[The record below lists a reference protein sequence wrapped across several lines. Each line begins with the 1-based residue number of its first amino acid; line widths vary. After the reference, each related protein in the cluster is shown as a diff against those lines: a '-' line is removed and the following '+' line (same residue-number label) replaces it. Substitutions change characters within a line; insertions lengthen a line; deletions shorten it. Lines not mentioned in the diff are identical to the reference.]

1 MTVTTARCSLSLPPL
16 DRPADVA
23 ARVAS
28 VLRVAI
34 VGGDLAAGE
43 RLVPERIAD
52 ELGVSR
58 PPVMAAMRQLQREG
72 LVTIGGNGRP
82 YVAGLT
88 PKYVRDL
95 YRFRL
100 LLDEAVV
107 ATVLGRVP
115 PEAEARLRS
124 VTAEMAARAEE
135 GALTLFAEL
144 DLAFHTACL
153 ALADNQFLLGA
164 WQTMSDVAHA
174 LLTVTDRLYA
184 PLPQIAG
191 FHQAILDGLCAG
203 DEAATLAALH
213 QHYEAGERLLA
224 GPIPEATSQ
233 GADAEGTGASR
244 ATEDGVD

>member
-1 MTVTTARCSLSLPPL
+1 MTVTTAQRSLSLPPL
-16 DRPADVA
+16 DHPADVA

-58 PPVMAAMRQLQREG
+58 PPVMAAMHQLQREG
-72 LVTIGGNGRP
+72 LVTIGANGRP
-82 YVAGLT
+82 HVAGLT
-88 PKYVRDL
+88 PKYVADL

-107 ATVLGRVP
+107 ASVLGRVS
-115 PEAEARLRS
+115 PEAEAQLRS
-124 VTAEMAARAEE
+124 ITVEMAARAEE

-144 DLAFHTACL
+144 DLAFHTAFL

-164 WQTMSDVAHA
+164 WQAMSDVAYA

-184 PLPQIAG
+184 LLPQIAG

-203 DEAATLAALH
+203 DVAATLAALH
-213 QHYEAGERLLA
+213 QHYETGERLLA
-224 GPIPEATSQ
+224 GPMSEAISQ
-233 GADAEGTGASR
+233 ER
-244 ATEDGVD
+244 

>member
-1 MTVTTARCSLSLPPL
+1 
-16 DRPADVA
+16 A

-88 PKYVRDL
+88 PKYVSDL

-100 LLDEAVV
+100 LLDEA
-107 ATVLGRVP
+107 ATV
-115 PEAEARLRS
+115 
-124 VTAEMAARAEE
+124 
-135 GALTLFAEL
+135 
-144 DLAFHTACL
+144 
-153 ALADNQFLLGA
+153 
-164 WQTMSDVAHA
+164 
-174 LLTVTDRLYA
+174 
-184 PLPQIAG
+184 
-191 FHQAILDGLCAG
+191 
-203 DEAATLAALH
+203 AALH

-224 GPIPEATSQ
+224 GPIPEATSR
-233 GADAEGTGASR
+233 GADAEGTGASPGDR
-244 ATEDGVD
+244 GRCRLTVKRSSAGHNRSEPILALHAQEERWKR